1 MVMEKGIQF
10 PAEVYPLV
18 FAHIPMDSITPT
30 HILGGLSEFQWVKT
44 ENMKL
49 EREKVMEEN

>member
-1 MVMEKGIQF
+1 MEKGIQF

-18 FAHIPMDSITPT
+18 VVHIPMDSITPT
-30 HILGGLSEFQWVKT
+30 HILGGLNEFQWVKT

-49 EREKVMEEN
+49 EGEKVMEEN